1 MIVTE
6 RGILLGKDEAVNK
19 SVASTD
25 NSIEEETNGIAVS
38 ILSHKYIDRLLKA
51 GLDVQYEATSKKAV
65 ECILNS
71 NAKDVLCK
79 PLIETESFGRTEACK
94 LYDYVW
100 CDKYKPDIGEA
111 IVMFLT
117 DTIVRGRHKAV
128 DKVIV
133 DCKCITS
140 NRAKTGAVKE
150 VKCITDDNVRGSIEL
165 EMTHMYSHLTLSELN
180 RIIIDLRKAGY
191 VLTEY
196 NEDDDYNTLEVDV
209 RGIIIEKVDG
219 GGVTKKEIK
228 IVEDIIKSGALRK
241 ERTTHAS
248 IKNSREYYASTLSD
262 DDAFWFRDWGEP
274 VA

>member
-1 MIVTE
+1 MIVAE
-6 RGILLGKDEAVNK
+6 RGILLGKNEAVNK
-19 SVASTD
+19 SVASADKTL
-25 NSIEEETNGIAVS
+25 EEETNGIAVS
-38 ILSHKYIDRLLKA
+38 MLPHKYIDRLLKA

-71 NAKDVLCK
+71 SAKDVLCK

-100 CDKYKPDIGEA
+100 SDKYKPDIGEA

-128 DKVIV
+128 DKVII
-133 DCKCITS
+133 DCRCITS
-140 NRAKTGAVKE
+140 NRARIGAVKE
-150 VKCITDDNVRGSIEL
+150 VKCITDNNIRGSIEL
-165 EMTHMYSHLTLSELN
+165 KMTHMYSHLTLSELN
-180 RIIIDLRKAGY
+180 RIIVELRKAGY
-191 VLTEY
+191 VLTGY
-196 NEDDDYNTLEVDV
+196 DEDNRWEADIRD
-209 RGIIIEKVDG
+209 ISIEKVDG

-228 IVEDIIKSGALRK
+228 IVEGIIKSGALRK

-248 IKNSREYYASTLSD
+248 INNSRDYYERSLSD
-262 DDAFWFRDWGEP
+262 EDAFWFRDWGEP